1 VARARAAGASAAPSL
16 LVDDFLEELLGVGDR
31 LAFDLPGS
39 PLLSFTLMGRS
50 RSIPLAV
57 VSGSASTL

>member
-1 VARARAAGASAAPSL
+1 VLAHRHRGL

-31 LAFDLPGS
+31 LAFDLPREIS
-39 PLLSFTLMGRS
+39 LLSFTLMGRS